1 MANSEYPGDPAI
13 FPLYRLMVKAALSA
27 SHRTSDI
34 KVVGSDKLRFAV
46 YDGGDFYKVYIF
58 NSDFNFEQRARVI
71 YNGKIIADKTV
82 NSVELEIVEFK
93 K

>member
-1 MANSEYPGDPAI
+1 VLA
-13 FPLYRLMVKAALSA
+13 A

-46 YDGGDFYKVYIF
+46 YGDEEKYKIYIF
-58 NSDFNFEQRARVI
+58 NSDFNFEQKARVI
-71 YNGKIIADKTV
+71 YNGEIICDKV
-82 NSVELEIVEFK
+82 IDSAKLEIVEFK